1 MAEPGETQYWAVMPD
16 GKWHEVE
23 FAVYEERR
31 QHYQTLAVV
40 VPPEPSKQSPPP
52 AARVRPPL
60 AKRRGPADEGVGRPF
75 AEERLS
81 WWLPELTG
89 KQHAAIARFDA
100 DCLEAEL
107 EARYKPWGAKWG
119 YRPRFDGLR
128 DPDPLELKKA
138 KLGS

>member
-60 AKRRGPADEGVGRPF
+60 AKRRRPADAGDGRPF
-75 AEERLS
+75 ADKRRR
-81 WWLPELTG
+81 W
-89 KQHAAIARFDA
+89 RR
-100 DCLEAEL
+100 AEL
-107 EARYKPWGAKWG
+107 P
-119 YRPRFDGLR
+119 
-128 DPDPLELKKA
+128 
-138 KLGS
+138 GSHHTAISTSA